1 MGCTGADSVA
11 GSSGTIGGG
20 VGVIVIVIE
29 FGVVFFKNFLFL
41 FGKLPGPPSE
51 RSTLARACTWPGGEG
66 RKSIRLQPSIT

>member
-1 MGCTGADSVA
+1 MA

-41 FGKLPGPPSE
+41 RVILPYL
-51 RSTLARACTWPGGEG
+51 STLT
-66 RKSIRLQPSIT
+66 TY